1 MPLGQTPAQGRGA
14 GLLGGGGRVSLFHM
28 SLTPGNGP
36 VQITKEQ
43 ITARIN
49 EIAAKIRQDYAGREP
64 HLICV
69 LNGAFMFHADL
80 VRAIDMPCTIDFLQA
95 SSYGSAKQSS
105 GEVKIVKDLQ
115 FPISDRHVILV
126 EDIVDTGITMNYLLH
141 YLEGRGPASLNIA
154 ALLSKPSRRKVEIPV
169 EYLGFTIPDAFV
181 YGYGLDR
188 AQYDR
193 NLPFITSQE

>member
-1 MPLGQTPAQGRGA
+1 MSAASGSPSPS
-14 GLLGGGGRVSLFHM
+14 SLA
-28 SLTPGNGP
+28 PGPGP
-36 VQITKEQ
+36 VQITSEQ
-43 ITARIN
+43 IQARVTELAARI
-49 EIAAKIRQDYAGREP
+49 RHDYAGREP

-80 VRAIDMPCTIDFLQA
+80 VRALDMPCTMDFLQA
-95 SSYGSAKQSS
+95 SSYGNAKQSS
-105 GEVKIVKDLQ
+105 GEVRLVKDLQ

-141 YLEGRGPASLNIA
+141 YLEGRGPATIKIA
-154 ALLSKPSRRKVEIPV
+154 ALLSKPSRRKVEVPV

-188 AQYDR
+188 SQYDR

>member
-1 MPLGQTPAQGRGA
+1 
-14 GLLGGGGRVSLFHM
+14 M

-154 ALLSKPSRRKVEIPV
+154 ALLSKPSRRKVEVPV
-169 EYLGFTIPDAFV
+169 DYLGFTIPDAFV

>member
-1 MPLGQTPAQGRGA
+1 
-14 GLLGGGGRVSLFHM
+14 M
-28 SLTPGNGP
+28 SLASGSPSTASLVPGPGP
-36 VQITKEQ
+36 VQITSEQ
-43 ITARIN
+43 IQARVGELAARI
-49 EIAAKIRQDYAGREP
+49 RQEYAGREP

-80 VRAIDMPCTIDFLQA
+80 VRALDMPCTMDFLQA

-105 GEVKIVKDLQ
+105 GEVRLVKDLQ

-141 YLEGRGPASLNIA
+141 YLEGRGPATIKIA
-154 ALLSKPSRRKVEIPV
+154 ALLSKPSRRKVEVPV

-188 AQYDR
+188 SQYDR

>member
-1 MPLGQTPAQGRGA
+1 MSPAKPTQA
-14 GLLGGGGRVSLFHM
+14 
-28 SLTPGNGP
+28 PGSGP
-36 VQITKEQ
+36 VQITQEQ
-43 ITARIN
+43 LQARIT
-49 EIAAKIRQDYAGREP
+49 ELAAKIREDYQGQEP

-69 LNGAFMFHADL
+69 LNGAFMFFTDL
-80 VRAIDMPCTIDFLQA
+80 VRALGVPCTVDFMQT
-95 SSYGSAKQSS
+95 SSYGNAKQSS
-105 GEVKIVKDLQ
+105 GEVRLVKDLQ

-126 EDIVDTGITMNYLLH
+126 DDIVDSGITMNYLLH
-141 YLEGRGPASLNIA
+141 YLSGRGPASLKVA
-154 ALLSKPSRRKVEIPV
+154 ALLSKPSRRKVEVPV

>member
-1 MPLGQTPAQGRGA
+1 MSPAPSA
-14 GLLGGGGRVSLFHM
+14 SV
-28 SLTPGNGP
+28 PGSGP
-36 VQITKEQ
+36 VQINAEQ
-43 ITARIN
+43 LQARIG
-49 EIAAKIRQDYAGREP
+49 ELAARIREDYAGREP

-80 VRAIDMPCTIDFLQA
+80 VRALDMPCTMDFLQA
-95 SSYGSAKQSS
+95 SSYGNAKQSS
-105 GEVKIVKDLQ
+105 GEVRLVKDLQ

-141 YLEGRGPASLNIA
+141 YLEGRGPATIKIA
-154 ALLSKPSRRKVEIPV
+154 ALLSKPSRRKVEVPV

-188 AQYDR
+188 SQYDR